1 MRIIDAHVFFLDK
14 ILLYFFWHMVMNTDT
29 LGTLNKTMPTLS
41 QGVLLCFV
49 NVSSKFDTRVGMF
62 NISLLAPDPVSL
74 QHSVLKVSSLF
85 PFLFGL
91 LLLVEFLVSI
101 VRFFMVK
108 MFFQMH
114 SYVIVS
120 FPTYYFYTSF
130 FICCGLWDHLE
141 KSYEIRNQNKQCLG
155 FKSKVGLILF
165 FVFIKCHK
173 ETSNPF
179 IQHLP
184 SFVVMGGY

>member
-85 PFLFGL
+85 PSSLVCFCWSSFQSALSDFSWLKCFSKCIHMWLYHFQHTIFIHPFL
-91 LLLVEFLVSI
+91 
-101 VRFFMVK
+101 
-108 MFFQMH
+108 
-114 SYVIVS
+114 YVVVYGIIWKSHMKSEIRTSNAWVLKAKLAS
-120 FPTYYFYTSF
+120 YYFSYLSNVTKKLQILSSNT
-130 FICCGLWDHLE
+130 CHL
-141 KSYEIRNQNKQCLG
+141 L
-155 FKSKVGLILF
+155 
-165 FVFIKCHK
+165 
-173 ETSNPF
+173 
-179 IQHLP
+179 
-184 SFVVMGGY
+184 